1 MAGQIRYES
10 KNGVALLTLDQPD
23 KLNAMSLEMWLG
35 LKDCVD
41 RADADPEVRLI
52 AVRGEGAKAFCAGA
66 DISQFGDNRTGEDAV
81 QAYDRAVY
89 AASMGLAHAS
99 KPTLAAIDGIC
110 FGGGLGLAMSCDLR
124 VASAH
129 SRFRIPAARL
139 GIGYA
144 YDNIRMLT
152 QRLGFGATA
161 EVMFTAR
168 IFDADEARQ
177 FGVLQRVFASANFE
191 SDLADYIEMIA
202 VNAPLSLKAAKRA
215 LIELEKPEAE
225 QNRAAA
231 LDAVAACYNSS
242 DYKEGQ
248 AAFKEKRLP
257 VFTGK

>member
-1 MAGQIRYES
+1 
-10 KNGVALLTLDQPD
+10 
-23 KLNAMSLEMWLG
+23 
-35 LKDCVD
+35 
-41 RADADPEVRLI
+41 
-52 AVRGEGAKAFCAGA
+52 
-66 DISQFGDNRTGEDAV
+66 
-81 QAYDRAVY
+81 
-89 AASMGLAHAS
+89 
-99 KPTLAAIDGIC
+99 
-110 FGGGLGLAMSCDLR
+110 
-124 VASAH
+124 
-129 SRFRIPAARL
+129 
-139 GIGYA
+139 
-144 YDNIRMLT
+144 MLT

-215 LIELEKPEAE
+215 LIELEKLEAE